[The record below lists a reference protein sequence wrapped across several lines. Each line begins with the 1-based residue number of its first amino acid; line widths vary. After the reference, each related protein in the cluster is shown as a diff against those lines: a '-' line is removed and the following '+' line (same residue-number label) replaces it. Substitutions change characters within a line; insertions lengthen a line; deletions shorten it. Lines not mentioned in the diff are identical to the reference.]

1 MPFSPSVSLTS
12 VTFWTT
18 CWSCDWPISKFQW
31 LLLAFR
37 IMYNLF
43 IQIPSNLTPIYFS
56 RLIFNSFPDS
66 WRFCFSYKRS
76 SAISRTRQA
85 PLCLCA
91 CVLVIPTGKKTH
103 FFSCLVNFKFCYWDS
118 TQTRSLLWRLPWLSI
133 TRLTFLHYISLSF
146 TCVSPIVLLHQSCF
160 FMHRPPDKPWAL
172 WG

>member
-43 IQIPSNLTPIYFS
+43 IQIPSNLTPIYFF

-66 WRFCFSYKRS
+66 WRFCFSYKKVS
-76 SAISRTRQA
+76 CYFPNTPGSIM
-85 PLCLCA
+85 PLCLSFP
-91 CVLVIPTGKKTH
+91 LVRKRI
-103 FFSCLVNFKFCYWDS
+103 FFSCLVNFKFSYSDS